1 MLCYVGKSSW
11 LIFERLNL
19 SVDLLDWMTEENVK
33 WFEFKIY
40 NEFYNLVNS
49 LNCTNDEAERNVKL
63 MQDYLKEGRTLE
75 EALQDQ
81 FLIVSA
87 HRKLVKADKAGNKNK
102 TVLSKMGGIS

>member
-1 MLCYVGKSSW
+1 
-11 LIFERLNL
+11 
-19 SVDLLDWMTEENVK
+19 
-33 WFEFKIY
+33 
-40 NEFYNLVNS
+40 VNS

-63 MQDYLKEGRTLE
+63 MMQDYLKEGRTLE